1 MNYLEKIKRLNKIT
15 LTKVCSDL
23 NINRSNLV
31 NGRTT
36 KENEKRVYEK
46 MIEEI
51 KKIISNFD

>member
-1 MNYLEKIKRLNKIT
+1 MNYLEKIKQLNKIT
-15 LTKVCSDL
+15 LTGICKEL
-23 NINRSNLV
+23 NINRSNLL

-51 KKIISNFD
+51 KKIML